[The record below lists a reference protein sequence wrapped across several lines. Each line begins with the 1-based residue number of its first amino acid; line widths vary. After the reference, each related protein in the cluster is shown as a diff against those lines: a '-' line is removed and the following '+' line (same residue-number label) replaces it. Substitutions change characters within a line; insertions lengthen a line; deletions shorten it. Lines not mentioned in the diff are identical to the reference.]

1 MADLSVK
8 IKQDEKSYP
17 IIIKNEEITD
27 LAEEILTFLK
37 GKNYLAVISEKVEK
51 LYGKALNI
59 PKENKFILKDGE
71 KEKNFKN
78 FKKITDRALK
88 MKLTRQDAILAIGG
102 GVAGDLAGFVASTYM
117 RGIDFIQVPTT
128 LLACV
133 DSSVGGK
140 VAIDTDYGKNLVGA
154 FYQPKIVFINPK
166 FLKTL
171 DERQFKTGLGEVVK
185 YSFIEKSCRCE
196 EELNLTNFLSEKS
209 EEILSRNEKTLSKL
223 IEICVK
229 LKISVVEKDEKEN
242 GLRRIL
248 NFGHTYG
255 HAIEK
260 ITKYKKYTHGE
271 AIVEGMKFAFNLA
284 VKRNLIDKNYKFLA
298 EDVMKKYNFREIPQF
313 NPEKMIELMQMDKKA
328 TQNSIVFILPTDY
341 SAAEA
346 FELKADEIFFFFFLL
361 LKIPVNFCQP
371 FLKKSAALSNFKVLG
386 RFLSFGIIFDLNF
399 KPPKINPPA
408 AIKPNAHF
416 FHEGFDTI
424 SFLSLF

>member
-59 PKENKFILKDGE
+59 PKANKFILKDGE

-102 GVAGDLAGFVASTYM
+102 GVAGDLAGFAASTYM

-140 VAIDTDYGKNLVGA
+140 VAINTDYGKNLVGA

-346 FELKADEIFFFFFLL
+346 FELKADEIF
-361 LKIPVNFCQP
+361 
-371 FLKKSAALSNFKVLG
+371 
-386 RFLSFGIIFDLNF
+386 
-399 KPPKINPPA
+399 
-408 AIKPNAHF
+408 
-416 FHEGFDTI
+416 
-424 SFLSLF
+424 